1 MDGRNATGGPCVPL
15 IPPLD
20 PPSSPGPRDL
30 RWLLDVVDASPVPRR
45 ADWRSGLGFTAPVP
59 PATDEQTA
67 ALRDAPPEAFAA
79 ATMSQRRAAVAA
91 SARHAWRGYRQHAW
105 PADELAPVSKRGI
118 AWLDVGLT
126 VVDAYDTLLLMG
138 LDEEAADARAWLASS
153 ALTFDADKNANVFE
167 STIRILGG
175 LVAAHNLGGDTPEGD
190 LLSKALDL
198 AEKLAPAFQTATG
211 IPIMDV
217 NFKTGDPHHPKWTQ
231 KSSLSEAGTLILEWE
246 ALEEALRR
254 AENVTVGRDD
264 DDDDDDRRGED
275 ENSDSD
281 PDEDSDP
288 NSDDDGVEVMYGFCP
303 EGGGL
308 KEYAAPREE
317 SCEDDD
323 VTPRARRRRASATS
337 TLPALAGRWYRRD
350 IASGAR
356 RAFVAVADAVWHPD
370 NDGLVPSAVSAGT
383 AAFDRGAAVTLG
395 AHGDSYYEYLLKH
408 WLHAGKPEG
417 GEAAYLRA
425 MDGVAMHLL
434 RRSGG
439 DERREA
445 AAEAAAEERSAAAA
459 AFAASV
465 GLRWNVPGTGTGT
478 GKGTGTSTPSRSR
491 RRRWFDAD
499 PVEDRGARREP
510 SSPPPAGPGLLYVAE
525 RRGGV
530 DGEMSHKMDHLVC
543 FLPGVLALGHAEGLG
558 ERWGG
563 GDDDRERGVARALR
577 HLGFS
582 GNATHLDVAREL
594 ARTCVQMY
602 ARTPTGL
609 APEIAHFPLSG
620 LGRRGG
626 RGETTSRFGD
636 FIVKENDAHNL
647 LRPETVESLWMLWRV
662 TGEREWRDAGGEMW
676 RAWERHAKVD
686 SGGYAGV
693 ESVLRGDGREKN
705 RVDKMESF
713 WLGETLKYLYLLF
726 TDDPAVLPLS
736 CFVFNTEAHPVPVLT
751 NGASD
756 RSACVERVVREHAET
771 IAARHAT
778 PRRYE

>member
-1 MDGRNATGGPCVPL
+1 MDGRNATGGPCAPSIL
-15 IPPLD
+15 PPQPRAS
-20 PPSSPGPRDL
+20 PPNPGPRDL

-59 PATDEQTA
+59 PATDEETA
-67 ALRDAPPEAFAA
+67 ALRDADPESFAA

-105 PADELAPVSKRGI
+105 PADELAPVSRRGVS
-118 AWLDVGLT
+118 WLDVGLT
-126 VVDAYDTLLLMG
+126 VVDSYDTLLLMG

-153 ALTFDADKNANVFE
+153 ALTFDSDKNANVFE
-167 STIRILGG
+167 STIRMLGG
-175 LVAAHNLGGDTPEGD
+175 LVSAHTLGGDTPDGD
-190 LLSKALDL
+190 LLRKALDL

-231 KSSLSEAGTLILEWE
+231 KSSLSEAGTLVLEWE

-264 DDDDDDRRGED
+264 EDERDADSDRDADADDDA
-275 ENSDSD
+275 
-281 PDEDSDP
+281 
-288 NSDDDGVEVMYGFCP
+288 VEVMYGFCP

-308 KEYAAPREE
+308 KEYAAPRGV
-317 SCEDDD
+317 SCEGDGL
-323 VTPRARRRRASATS
+323 TPRARRRRASATS

-356 RAFVAVADAVWHPD
+356 RAFVAVADAVWHPE
-370 NDGLVPSAVSAGT
+370 NDGLVPTAVSAGT
-383 AAFDRGAAVTLG
+383 AAFDRGSAVTLG

-425 MDGVAMHLL
+425 MDGVATHLL

-445 AAEAAAEERSAAAA
+445 AAEAAAEKRSAAAA

-465 GLRWNVPGTGTGT
+465 GVRWNVAGTGTA
-478 GKGTGTSTPSRSR
+478 TPSRSR

-499 PVEDRGARREP
+499 PVEDRRAPREP

-530 DGEMSHKMDHLVC
+530 DGEMSHKMDHLAC
-543 FLPGVLALGHAEGLG
+543 FLPGTLALGYAEGLG

-563 GDDDRERGVARALR
+563 GDDERERAVVRALR

-602 ARTPTGL
+602 ARTPAGL

-620 LGRRGG
+620 FGRRGG

-636 FIVKENDAHNL
+636 LIVKENDAHNL

-662 TGEREWRDAGGEMW
+662 TGEREWRDAGWEMW

-693 ESVLRGDGREKN
+693 ESVLRGDGGEKN

-726 TDDPAVLPLS
+726 TDDPAVLPSS

-778 PRRYE
+778 PPRYE